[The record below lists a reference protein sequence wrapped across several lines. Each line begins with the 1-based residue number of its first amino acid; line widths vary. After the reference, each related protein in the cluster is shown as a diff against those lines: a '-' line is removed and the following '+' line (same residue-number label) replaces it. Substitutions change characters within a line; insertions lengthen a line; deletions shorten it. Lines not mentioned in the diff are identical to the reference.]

1 MRCLYN
7 IFLYFFCDSA
17 FFCIFAPN
25 YKCVRMIK
33 KILTICF
40 SAALILCVPTIS
52 RAITAVEIID
62 NDIQTITISVTESTL
77 HVAGA
82 NGQMLQIYNVAGICV
97 MNIKVEGADKRY
109 ELNLPK
115 GCYIVKV
122 GKVTRKISIR

>member
-1 MRCLYN
+1 
-7 IFLYFFCDSA
+7 
-17 FFCIFAPN
+17 
-25 YKCVRMIK
+25 MIK

-62 NDIQTITISVTESTL
+62 NDIQAITISVTESTL

>member
-1 MRCLYN
+1 
-7 IFLYFFCDSA
+7 
-17 FFCIFAPN
+17 
-25 YKCVRMIK
+25 MIK

-62 NDIQTITISVTESTL
+62 NDLQTIMISVTESTL

>member
-1 MRCLYN
+1 
-7 IFLYFFCDSA
+7 
-17 FFCIFAPN
+17 
-25 YKCVRMIK
+25 MIK

>member
-1 MRCLYN
+1 
-7 IFLYFFCDSA
+7 
-17 FFCIFAPN
+17 
-25 YKCVRMIK
+25 MIK

-77 HVAGA
+77 HVVGA

>member
-1 MRCLYN
+1 
-7 IFLYFFCDSA
+7 
-17 FFCIFAPN
+17 
-25 YKCVRMIK
+25 MIK

-77 HVAGA
+77 HVVGA

-97 MNIKVEGADKRY
+97 MKIKVEGADKRY

>member
-1 MRCLYN
+1 
-7 IFLYFFCDSA
+7 
-17 FFCIFAPN
+17 
-25 YKCVRMIK
+25 MIK

-40 SAALILCVPTIS
+40 SAALILSVPTIS

>member
-1 MRCLYN
+1 
-7 IFLYFFCDSA
+7 
-17 FFCIFAPN
+17 
-25 YKCVRMIK
+25 MIK

-40 SAALILCVPTIS
+40 SAALIFCVPTIS

>member
-1 MRCLYN
+1 
-7 IFLYFFCDSA
+7 
-17 FFCIFAPN
+17 
-25 YKCVRMIK
+25 MIK

-40 SAALILCVPTIS
+40 SAALILCVPMIS

>member
-1 MRCLYN
+1 
-7 IFLYFFCDSA
+7 
-17 FFCIFAPN
+17 
-25 YKCVRMIK
+25 MIK

-77 HVAGA
+77 YVAGA

>member
-1 MRCLYN
+1 
-7 IFLYFFCDSA
+7 
-17 FFCIFAPN
+17 
-25 YKCVRMIK
+25 VRMIK

>member
-1 MRCLYN
+1 
-7 IFLYFFCDSA
+7 
-17 FFCIFAPN
+17 
-25 YKCVRMIK
+25 MIK

-40 SAALILCVPTIS
+40 SVALILCVPTIS

>member
-1 MRCLYN
+1 
-7 IFLYFFCDSA
+7 
-17 FFCIFAPN
+17 
-25 YKCVRMIK
+25 MIK

-62 NDIQTITISVTESTL
+62 NDLQTITISVTESTL

>member
-1 MRCLYN
+1 M
-7 IFLYFFCDSA
+7 
-17 FFCIFAPN
+17 
-25 YKCVRMIK
+25 RMIK

-40 SAALILCVPTIS
+40 SAALIFCIPVVS
-52 RAITAVEIID
+52 RAVTAVEIIE
-62 NDIQTITISVTESTL
+62 NDLQTITISVTESTL

-97 MNIKVEGADKRY
+97 MNVKVEGADKRY